1 MGKPSAGGQFIDSRT
16 AVGVFVILAVAALI
30 VWSFVLSTPKSE
42 GKGVASVVAPKDYSM
57 QSVKTI
63 VRVYTPESIVTKVQV
78 IGEET
83 PTDLPNPPAGDA
95 TPAGNG

>member
-1 MGKPSAGGQFIDSRT
+1 
-16 AVGVFVILAVAALI
+16 
-30 VWSFVLSTPKSE
+30 
-42 GKGVASVVAPKDYSM
+42 M